1 MKQTAIVYSRVS
13 TLEQNTEAQLNS
25 IMNYCTSRNFEV
37 IHAPFVEK
45 ISGMVPGTQRQ
56 EMNLLLEFIEKTKV
70 DNLVVYELTRL
81 GRTIKN
87 VHDIVN
93 ELTIRKINL
102 HCIKDSI
109 VTLDEKGNKSMTG
122 IVMVSLL
129 AVFSEFEHSSIIE
142 RTTNGK
148 RYNAIEKGYWNCGI
162 ILPYGYHKKDK
173 KLEVDEEESKWVKK
187 IFEMYMSGEGIR
199 YISTYLN
206 EKGVKT
212 RYNKIFTNRK
222 MKMKKYV
229 KNSDDVRW
237 SDSQIKNILNNPLY
251 KGEREY
257 KGVTISSPVIIE
269 KDEYDKCQMLWKE
282 RRAKK
287 GRRTLHHYI
296 LSDVTKIC
304 GVCGNIYYTVNT
316 AKQKAFVCATKIKNT
331 SRYTKINCEN
341 GGIGINKLT
350 DCVWYCVRRTD
361 ELLKHIRNSFDSTQ
375 ITNKLKILE
384 IQLRKAKEELKLTN
398 ENEKYLVNTLLN
410 QIGISRNVY
419 EEKLSE
425 LFKERE
431 KLNGLIT
438 TLNNSYQSTLE
449 LQERQNNLT
458 NEIIHIKGDSI
469 LMKEYVVKIIKEVKI
484 YPINNFQFPK
494 KKGDNLPD
502 RPFMISIYLKSSEIP
517 LNYLISRRT
526 DGIIKLNE
534 GEFDYKKYNVIGTK
548 KELFSRNKELKHI
561 SKID

>member
-1 MKQTAIVYSRVS
+1 M
-13 TLEQNTEAQLNS
+13 NS
-25 IMNYCTSRNFEV
+25 
-37 IHAPFVEK
+37 
-45 ISGMVPGTQRQ
+45 
-56 EMNLLLEFIEKTKV
+56 LLEFIENHKV
-70 DNLVVYELTRL
+70 DNLVVYELSRL

-87 VHDIVN
+87 IHDIFN
-93 ELTIRKINL
+93 ELTERKINL
-102 HCIKDSI
+102 HCKKDSI

-122 IVMVSLL
+122 TVMVMLL
-129 AVFSEFEHSSIIE
+129 SVFSEFEHKSIIE

-148 RYNAIEKGYWNCGI
+148 RYNAIHKGYWNCGI

-173 KLEVDEEESKWVKK
+173 LLEIDEEESKWVKK
-187 IFEMYMSGEGIR
+187 IFELYMGGEGIR
-199 YISTYLN
+199 YISEYLN
-206 EKGVKT
+206 EQNVKT
-212 RYNKIFTNRK
+212 RYNKIYSNRE
-222 MKMKKYV
+222 MKIKKYV

-257 KGVTISSPVIIE
+257 KGVTISSPIIIE
-269 KDEYDKCQMLWKE
+269 KDVYDKCQMMWKE

-331 SRYTKINCEN
+331 SRYTKIDCEN

-350 DCVWYCVRRTD
+350 DAVWYCVRRTD
-361 ELLKHIRNSFDSTQ
+361 ELIKHIRNSFDSTE

-384 IQLRKAKEELKLTN
+384 IQLTRAKEDLKLTN

-431 KLNGLIT
+431 NLNRLIT
-438 TLNNSYQSTLE
+438 TLNNSFQSTLE

-458 NEIIHIKGDSI
+458 NEIIQIKGDTR
-469 LMKEYVVKIIKEVKI
+469 LMKDYVVKIIKEVKI
-484 YPINNFQFPK
+484 YPVNNFTFPNK
-494 KKGDNLPD
+494 EGDYFPNKA
-502 RPFMISIYLKSSEIP
+502 FMIMISLKSSEVP
-517 LNYLISRRT
+517 LTYLISRRS
-526 DGIIKLNE
+526 DSIIKLKE
-534 GEFDYKKYNVIGTK
+534 GEFDYKKYNIIGSNK
-548 KELFSRNKELKHI
+548 KLLLRNKVLKHI
-561 SKID
+561 TKID

>member
-1 MKQTAIVYSRVS
+1 MKQTAISYARVS
-13 TLEQNTEAQLNS
+13 TMEQTTEAQLNS
-25 IMNYCTSRNFEV
+25 IKHYCISHNFEM
-37 IHAPFVEK
+37 IHEPFVEK
-45 ISGMVPGTQRQ
+45 ISGMVPGNERGK
-56 EMNLLLEFIEKTKV
+56 MNELLSFIETNKV
-70 DNLVVYELTRL
+70 DNVVVYELTRL

-87 VHDIVN
+87 VQDIFN
-93 ELTIRKINL
+93 ELTSRKINL
-102 HCIKDSI
+102 HCIKDGI
-109 VTLDEKGNKSMTG
+109 VTFDEKGKQSMTG
-122 IVMVSLL
+122 TLLVSLL

-148 RYNAIEKGYWNCGI
+148 NYNAIERGYWNCGI
-162 ILPYGYHKKDK
+162 ILPYGYHKNNKM
-173 KLEVDEEESKWVKK
+173 LEIDEEEGMWVKK

-212 RYNKIFTNRK
+212 RYNKIYANRD
-222 MKMKKYV
+222 MKIKKYV

-257 KGVTISSPVIIE
+257 KGVTISSPIIIE
-269 KDEYDKCQMLWKE
+269 KDVYDKCQMMWKE

-331 SRYTKINCEN
+331 SRYTKIDCEN

-350 DCVWYCVRRTD
+350 DAVWYCVRRTD
-361 ELLKHIRNSFDSTQ
+361 ELIKHIRNSFDSTE

-384 IQLRKAKEELKLTN
+384 IQLTRAKEELKLTN

-425 LFKERE
+425 LFKERGN
-431 KLNGLIT
+431 LNRLIT

-449 LQERQNNLT
+449 FQERQNNLT
-458 NEIIHIKGDSI
+458 NEIIQIKGNSR

-484 YPINNFQFPK
+484 YPANNFTFSNKEGDYFPNK
-494 KKGDNLPD
+494 A
-502 RPFMISIYLKSSEIP
+502 FMISISLKSSEVP
-517 LNYLISRRT
+517 LTYLISRRS
-526 DGIIKLNE
+526 DSIIKLNE

-548 KELFSRNKELKHI
+548 KELLSRNKELKHI
-561 SKID
+561 TKID